1 MPDTNKSIL
10 GQFSGE
16 CADASITNLNG
27 LDITRE
33 VWEYVFN
40 SDDFKKAIDL
50 GWYIGFLGH
59 PEDPNCMDFKNA
71 CIVMTE
77 GSIDDNDKVYGKFN
91 LVDTPVGRT
100 VKSFIDAGVTFGIS
114 VRGAGDIVDNSV
126 VPEEFVFRGFDLVS
140 FPAYPDSIPE
150 FTAIAASTDAD
161 KQLKYKKVCASVK
174 ANLDSITDIS
184 ALNIIKCQFA
194 KQSDMYKSI
203 EGRISDLTGG
213 NPESSEDYSS
223 LDITDAKLQCMTNLY
238 LEAIEANRQLQSEI
252 KSIVAS
258 SDGRIHDLQMQVRS
272 LSRISADTMRSVRKE
287 RDAVDAKYKLA
298 VSANKKLKGEVIVAQ
313 NNNLKYKRKQDE
325 DIRSKERIIANL
337 QAKLDETVIEVRNL
351 KSSTSNL
358 GEKNKELKSKIEA
371 MQTLLA
377 EYQNAYAGMYANA
390 IGVKIPSMSISS
402 STDVKGLQK
411 IIANQMVTS
420 KASTI
425 FYEPDIEDLPV
436 DEDEMVTL

>member
-1 MPDTNKSIL
+1 MPNEHNSIL

-33 VWEYVFN
+33 VWESVFN
-40 SDDFKKAIDL
+40 SDDYAKAIDL

-59 PEDPNCMDFKNA
+59 PEDPNCMDFRNA

-77 GSIDDNDKVYGKFN
+77 GHIDDNNKVYGKFN
-91 LVDTPVGRT
+91 LIDTPVGRT

-114 VRGAGDIVDNSV
+114 VRGAGDIVNNSV
-126 VPEEFVFRGFDLVS
+126 VPEGFVFRGFDLVS

-161 KQLKYKKVCASVK
+161 KQLKYRNVCASVK
-174 ANLDSITDIS
+174 SNIDSITDIS

-194 KQSDMYKSI
+194 KQSDVYKCI
-203 EGRISDLTGG
+203 ESRISNLTG
-213 NPESSEDYSS
+213 NSSAPEVGANV
-223 LDITDAKLQCMTNLY
+223 DITADKLECMTQLY
-238 LEAIEANRQLQSEI
+238 LEVVEANKKLKAEVR
-252 KSIVAS
+252 SITAAS
-258 SDGRIHDLQMQVRS
+258 DEKIRDLRMQVRS
-272 LSRISADTMRSVRKE
+272 LSRISADTLRSVRKE
-287 RDAVDAKYKLA
+287 KDIADKKYALTASVNVQLKEKLA
-298 VSANKKLKGEVIVAQ
+298 EAQ
-313 NNNLKYKRKQDE
+313 NTNLTYKRKRDE
-325 DIRSKERIIANL
+325 DIRSKDNIIASL
-337 QAKLDETVIEVRNL
+337 QQKLSKTVAEVDKL

-358 GEKNKELKSKIEA
+358 GEKSNELVSKIEA

-390 IGVKIPSMSISS
+390 IGVKLPNMSISS

-411 IIANQMVTS
+411 IVANQMVTS
-420 KASTI
+420 RTSNI
-425 FYEPDIEDLPV
+425 FYEPDIDDLST
-436 DEDEMVTL
+436 DSNDMVTL